1 MGALNACCNQKLSR
15 AEKTLSKVKY
25 LEKLKVTGTFKTYL
39 SSQSP
44 NERFFALGNQIKL
57 AIMISILHVTF
68 IFITSIRK

>member
-1 MGALNACCNQKLSR
+1 MLQSKIESCQKKFVQS
-15 AEKTLSKVKY
+15 EY
-25 LEKLKVTGTFKTYL
+25 LEKLKVTGTFKTHL